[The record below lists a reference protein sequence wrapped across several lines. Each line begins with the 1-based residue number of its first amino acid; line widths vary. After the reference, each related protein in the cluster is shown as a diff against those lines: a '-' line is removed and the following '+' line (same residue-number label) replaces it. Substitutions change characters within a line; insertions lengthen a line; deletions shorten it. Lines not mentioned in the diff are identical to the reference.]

1 MYRSVL
7 DRDQLKALAG
17 AGVKYFLD
25 TLRPY
30 FIKNKQSVF
39 LYRFFQVLKLHRG
52 GQDIN
57 RWITRVEVILEKA
70 RNAWM
75 DLLIVLVPDEDA
87 RMRAVANVN
96 LNRPPD
102 QQIPIQPDAAA
113 IALAR
118 TKLENE
124 IKARHRNAFPIGNN
138 LQALMMIVMAD
149 LKEQQRELLMAT
161 LYQRNIVLDMLIPQQ
176 LTEVMRALLC
186 QPKSSIENP
195 SWGQQM
201 SGQRSFL
208 VIQQGECFGTSGYWV
223 EDDETGEE
231 GFLEEFQDTF
241 WVHDEE
247 QAFWMQ

>member
-1 MYRSVL
+1 M
-7 DRDQLKALAG
+7 
-17 AGVKYFLD
+17 
-25 TLRPY
+25 
-30 FIKNKQSVF
+30 
-39 LYRFFQVLKLHRG
+39 
-52 GQDIN
+52 
-57 RWITRVEVILEKA
+57 EKA

-75 DLLIVLVPDEDA
+75 DLLIVLVTDA
-87 RMRAVANVN
+87 EARARAYATVN
-96 LNRPPD
+96 LNRPAD

-113 IALAR
+113 IALGR
-118 TKLENE
+118 TELENE
-124 IKARHRNAFPIGNN
+124 AKTRHRNAFPIGDN

-161 LYQRNIVLDMLIPQQ
+161 LYQRNIVLDMLIPIQ

-201 SGQRSFL
+201 SSQRSFL

-223 EDDETGEE
+223 EDDQTGEE

-247 QAFWMQ
+247 LAMPKLSSEMQR